1 MLEVDLSKTYALA
14 VSGGIDSMVMLHMF
28 ATRLPRP
35 DFFVVTVNH
44 NLRKQASADCKFVAE
59 YCKRFDVEC
68 KIFNV
73 DVPNYCKAMKVSEET
88 GARLLRLG
96 VLNSLN
102 VDYVCT
108 AHNACDNAE
117 TVLMHII
124 RGSGANGSEGIR
136 RESGK
141 FLRPILHMSRQ
152 DIEEY
157 AKAHNVPHVYDA
169 TNSEVKYTRNFLRH
183 KVIPLLTELNANA
196 QSNITRFAENIAEDN
211 AYLDSLADLSHVKF
225 AGVSAEIPS
234 YLLLQPKPIAYRVL
248 RKVFQSL
255 NIWHDLEKQHYDA
268 IIYLADNFGGKR
280 ISLPFGMVAVNDYDK
295 VTIIKDQASPEYF
308 FEIPFAV
315 GLTETPVGKVV
326 VGKQPQRGSLTLDVN
341 KIPQSAVF
349 RTRRQGDVFTKF
361 GGGGTKPLNR
371 YLIDKKIPERL
382 RNQLLL
388 VANGNVVLAIIG
400 VEIAD
405 SVKVDANSDTYYAQ
419 MIKPTDE

>member
-1 MLEVDLSKTYALA
+1 MLDIDLTKTYALA

-28 ATRLPRP
+28 ASLSPRP
-35 DFFVVTVNH
+35 NFFVVTVNH
-44 NLRKQASADCKFVAE
+44 NLREQASADCKFVAD
-59 YCKRFDVEC
+59 YCKKFKVKC
-68 KIFNV
+68 KTFNV

-96 VLNSLN
+96 VLNSLS

-152 DIEEY
+152 DIENY
-157 AKAHNVPHVYDA
+157 AREHDVPHVYDA

-183 KVIPLLTELNANA
+183 KVIPLLAEINENA

-211 AYLDSLADLSHVKF
+211 AYLDSLADASDVKF
-225 AGVSAEIPS
+225 FGRSAEIPS

-248 RKVFQSL
+248 RKVFAGL
-255 NIWHDLEKQHYDA
+255 NILQDLEKQHYDA
-268 IIYLADNFGGKR
+268 IVNLADNFGGKK

-295 VTIIKDQASPEYF
+295 VTIVKDAAAEEYC

-315 GLTETPVGKVV
+315 GVTDTPVGKVV
-326 VGKQPQRGSLTLDVN
+326 VDKQKTRGCLQVDVG
-341 KIPQSAVF
+341 KIPDTAVF
-349 RTRRQGDVFTKF
+349 RTRKQGDVFTKF
-361 GGGGTKPLNR
+361 GGGGTKPLNK
-371 YLIDKKIPERL
+371 YLIDKKIPQRL
-382 RNQLLL
+382 RSKLLL
-388 VANGNVVLAIIG
+388 IANGNEVLAVCG

-405 SVKVDANSDTYYAQ
+405 SVKVDGASDAYYLR
-419 MIKPTDE
+419 MLKSTDE

>member
-1 MLEVDLSKTYALA
+1 MEIDLSKKYALA

-28 ATRLPRP
+28 ATLSPRP

-44 NLRKQASADCKFVAE
+44 NLRPEASEDCKFVAE
-59 YCKRFDVEC
+59 YCKKFGVKC
-68 KIFNV
+68 KTFNV

-96 VLNSLN
+96 VLNSLE

-152 DIEEY
+152 DVENY
-157 AKAHNVPHVYDA
+157 AEIHGVPHVYDV
-169 TNSEVKYTRNFLRH
+169 TNGEVKYTRNFLRH
-183 KVIPLLTELNANA
+183 KVIPLLTELNENA

-211 AYLDSLADLSHVKF
+211 AYLDGLADVSAVKF
-225 AGVSAEIPS
+225 SLTSAEIPS

-248 RKVFQSL
+248 RKVFQGL
-255 NIWHDLEKQHYDA
+255 NVFHDLEKQHYDA
-268 IIYLADNFGGKR
+268 IVNLADNFGGKR
-280 ISLPFGMVAVNDYDK
+280 ISLPFALVAVNDYDK
-295 VTIIKDQASPEYF
+295 VTIVKNSAVEEYS
-308 FEIPFAV
+308 FEIPFST
-315 GLTETPVGKVV
+315 GLTDTPLGKVAV
-326 VGKQPQRGSLTLDVN
+326 DKQKQEGCLAVDLN

-371 YLIDKKIPERL
+371 YLIDKKIPQRL
-382 RNQLLL
+382 RNGLLL
-388 VANGNVVLAIIG
+388 VADKNVVLAICG
-400 VEIAD
+400 VEISDA
-405 SVKVDANSDTYYAQ
+405 VKVEENSDVYYL
-419 MIKPTDE
+419 KTPK